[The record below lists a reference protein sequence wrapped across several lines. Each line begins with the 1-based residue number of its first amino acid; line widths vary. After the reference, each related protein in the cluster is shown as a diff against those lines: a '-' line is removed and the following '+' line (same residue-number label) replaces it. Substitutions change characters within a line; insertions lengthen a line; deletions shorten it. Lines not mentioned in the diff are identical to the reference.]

1 MSIQTLRGL
10 SPSRCKAMEAIVAV
24 YSDWGIGSGGT
35 QPVVLKAD
43 RAHFKELTDGAA
55 VIVGRK
61 TLGDFPGGRPLKGRH
76 NIVVTRQDIE
86 VAGAQVAHSTGEAL
100 TLAAEYE
107 RCLVIGGA
115 SVYRQFMPYL
125 DTVHVTKIDL
135 TPQSDSYF
143 ENLDSSPDWERIDEE
158 RWQSEGDIRYCFVTY
173 KRRA

>member
-1 MSIQTLRGL
+1 
-10 SPSRCKAMEAIVAV
+10 MEAIVAV

-43 RAHFKELTDGAA
+43 RTHFKELTDGAA

-86 VAGAQVAHSTGEAL
+86 VPGAQVAHSTGEAL

-143 ENLDSSPDWERIDEE
+143 ENLDSSPDWDRIDEE
-158 RWQSEGDIRYCFVTY
+158 RWQTEGDIHYCFITY

>member
-1 MSIQTLRGL
+1 MSIPTSRGL

-43 RAHFKELTDGAA
+43 RAHFRELTDGAA

-76 NIVVTRQDIE
+76 NIVVTRRDIE
-86 VAGAQVAHSTGEAL
+86 VAGAQVAHSTEEAL
-100 TLAAEYE
+100 TMAAEYE

-125 DTVHVTKIDL
+125 DTVHITKIDL
-135 TPQSDSYF
+135 ALQSDSYF

>member
-1 MSIQTLRGL
+1 
-10 SPSRCKAMEAIVAV
+10 MEAIVAV

-35 QPVVLKAD
+35 QPVVLKSD

-125 DTVHVTKIDL
+125 DTVYVTKIDL
-135 TPQSDSYF
+135 APQSDSYF
-143 ENLDSSPDWERIDEE
+143 ENLDSSPNWERIDEE

>member
-1 MSIQTLRGL
+1 
-10 SPSRCKAMEAIVAV
+10 MEAIVAV

-135 TPQSDSYF
+135 APQSDSYF
-143 ENLDSSPDWERIDEE
+143 ENLDSSPNWERIDEE
-158 RWQSEGDIRYCFVTY
+158 RWQSEGDIHYCFVTY
-173 KRRA
+173 KRRS

>member
-1 MSIQTLRGL
+1 
-10 SPSRCKAMEAIVAV
+10 MEAIVAV

-100 TLAAEYE
+100 ALAAEYE

-115 SVYRQFMPYL
+115 SVYKALL
-125 DTVHVTKIDL
+125 DKYSLKAEECVFIDDRLENVQAAFALGFAGIQMKDSVGTLVRSLATCNVTL
-135 TPQSDSYF
+135 
-143 ENLDSSPDWERIDEE
+143 R
-158 RWQSEGDIRYCFVTY
+158 
-173 KRRA
+173 